1 MESERGEIAERVREV
16 AMDMLDMLFLF
27 LCFSFFD
34 KHNKHTQQHYGST
47 TERSTTLFERGSKQN
62 IWSRDRRTLARS
74 LRLVMIHPREEVSA
88 LGIVPCLIRP

>member
-47 TERSTTLFERGSKQN
+47 TERSTTLFERGLKQN
-62 IWSRDRRTLARS
+62 IWSRDRRT